1 MNKTFKLIDCHT
13 HALEHGVNKEIKVDE
28 MIQSATHKGL
38 EGITL
43 TDHLPLPPGF
53 IDPVPEKDCSM
64 SADKYIE
71 YQKLVK
77 KAVLKYQSQIK
88 VFRGAEVDY
97 LPEYLNWTKTELAKL
112 NLDYAIGS
120 DHFIGTDSN
129 GVNLILDHGKA
140 SFENC
145 LEIYGGIKNL
155 AAEYFKRARDMV
167 KTGIFD
173 SIGHLDVLKKYNI
186 SNEYFSGNENWYKEE
201 VLKTLDI
208 LKEYNLALELNSSGF
223 IKYGEQYPS
232 LWILKEAK
240 KRNVPIILGSD
251 AHLPELIGSN
261 FDQAVQIAKEAGY
274 QAISY
279 FINRKWQEVKI

>member
-64 SADKYIE
+64 SADKYI
-71 YQKLVK
+71 
-77 KAVLKYQSQIK
+77 
-88 VFRGAEVDY
+88 
-97 LPEYLNWTKTELAKL
+97 
-112 NLDYAIGS
+112 DYAIGS
-120 DHFIGTDSN
+120 VHFIGTDSN